1 MVSLNG
7 LSLLGL
13 EPNSTFTQ
21 HMIQGA
27 VFNPPKGEP
36 VEVRTKN
43 PVAVIINRM
52 RFDQYLAKRAVAV
65 GVSLH
70 TKTRVSKF
78 ERYPAGGVGLQVKD
92 GPRYRE
98 KL

>member
-1 MVSLNG
+1 
-7 LSLLGL
+7 
-13 EPNSTFTQ
+13 
-21 HMIQGA
+21 MIQGA

-52 RFDQYLAKRAVAV
+52 RFDQYLAKRAVAA

-70 TKTRVSKF
+70 TKTRGSKF
-78 ERYPAGGVGLQVKD
+78 EHYPNGGGGLSVQDGLGFKGEDVVDASGAGSGVPEQAGLRTPD
-92 GPRYRE
+92 
-98 KL
+98 